1 MGSLLGEHYPWTQI
15 PLICS
20 APMRLIS
27 GSSLALAVS
36 RAGGL
41 GFIGA
46 GAGSD
51 LSTLPSI
58 LHETMSLVSSSPI
71 PDTPAGI
78 LPVGVGFL
86 NWGADLELAVREF
99 KTLPLKPAAAWFF
112 APNSTEDLVMWTEQI
127 RDATQNKTKIW
138 IQVGTV
144 ASALEVVRACKP
156 DVLVVQGCDA
166 GGHGLAQSASIIS
179 LIPEVSDSL
188 LAAGIQRGSIPL
200 VAAGGIMD
208 ARGVAAAL
216 MLGASG
222 ACMGTRFLASL
233 EAEISLGYK
242 KAVVDA
248 NDGGIN
254 TIRTTLYDTL
264 RGTSGWPDGY
274 NARGVINKSLR
285 SFEGGMDL
293 EENRRLY
300 AEAMKLGDEGWG
312 MEQGRL
318 TTYAG
323 TGVGLVKS
331 IVPAG
336 QIVQTVL
343 EGVNLLILPRSG
355 D

>member
-1 MGSLLGEHYPWTQI
+1 MGSLLREHYPWTQR

-51 LSTLPSI
+51 LSTLPST
-58 LHETMSLVSSSPI
+58 LQETVSLVSSSPI
-71 PDTPAGI
+71 PKTPDGI

-86 NWGADLELAVREF
+86 NWGADLKFAVREF
-99 KTLPLKPAAAWFF
+99 QKHPLKPAAAWFF
-112 APNSTEDLVMWTEQI
+112 APKSTEDLVKWTEQI
-127 RDATQNKTKIW
+127 RDVTQNKTKIW

-156 DVLVVQGCDA
+156 DVLVIQGCDA
-166 GGHGLAQSASIIS
+166 GGHGPVQSSSIIS
-179 LIPEVSDSL
+179 LLPEVLDAL
-188 LAAGIQRGSIPL
+188 IVAGIPRGSIPL

-208 ARGVAAAL
+208 GRGVAAAL

-222 ACMGTRFLASL
+222 ACMGTRFLVSP
-233 EAEISLGYK
+233 EAEISPGYK
-242 KAVVDA
+242 KAIADA
-248 NDGGIN
+248 NDGGVN
-254 TIRTTLYDTL
+254 TVRTTLYDRL
-264 RGTSGWPDGY
+264 RGTNGWPDGY

-285 SFEGGMDL
+285 DSESGMDF
-293 EENRRLY
+293 EENQRLY

-312 MEQGRL
+312 MEQGRI

-323 TGVGLVKS
+323 TGVGLVREIMS
-331 IVPAG
+331 AG
-336 QIVQTVL
+336 QIVKDTL
-343 EGVNLLILPRSG
+343 EEVNSLTLPRSG